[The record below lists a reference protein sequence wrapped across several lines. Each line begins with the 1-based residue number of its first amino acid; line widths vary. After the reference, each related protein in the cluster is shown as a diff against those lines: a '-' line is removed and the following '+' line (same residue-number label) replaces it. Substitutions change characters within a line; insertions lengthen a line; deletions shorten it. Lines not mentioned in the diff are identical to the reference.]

1 MHEPPKGYVAIA
13 GAPPLSDDVCIGSC
27 VGCAFRNR
35 QTECPWCHDI
45 DDLLCVAIANEH
57 PEHDDIIFVKE
68 TNAQAVPE
76 KLDMHK
82 LQHRKLLMAL
92 KELVDDY
99 EANNGGMPTLP
110 KLLDWAEKQSRAAD
124 HMSLHPGV

>member
-1 MHEPPKGYVAIA
+1 MHKAPEGYVAVA
-13 GAPPLSDDVCIGSC
+13 GAPRDACDGC
-27 VGCAFRNR
+27 VFQYSRTR
-35 QTECPWCHDI
+35 CPESHDI
-45 DDLLCVAIANEH
+45 DDLLCVAIADEH
-57 PEHDDIIFVKE
+57 PGNDHIIFRE
-68 TNAQAVPE
+68 ATTQAVPE

-92 KELVDDY
+92 DELVNDY

-110 KLLDWAEKQSRAAD
+110 KLIDWAEKQSRATD